1 MYDRSLGFLLAVI
14 FGAAGIVL
22 LVIPFVTDGVV
33 DNPAI
38 TMVGGVVGI
47 ALSVIF
53 MLSVVIRRRCRRN
66 RAGRPDEECVPEGQ
80 PR

>member
-1 MYDRSLGFLLAVI
+1 MYDRSLGYLLAVI

-22 LVIPFVTDGVV
+22 LVIPLVTDGVV

-38 TMVGGVVGI
+38 TMLGGLVSI

-53 MLSVVIRRRCRRN
+53 TLSVVIRRRCRRN
-66 RAGRPDEECVPEGQ
+66 RAGETGENCLPESP